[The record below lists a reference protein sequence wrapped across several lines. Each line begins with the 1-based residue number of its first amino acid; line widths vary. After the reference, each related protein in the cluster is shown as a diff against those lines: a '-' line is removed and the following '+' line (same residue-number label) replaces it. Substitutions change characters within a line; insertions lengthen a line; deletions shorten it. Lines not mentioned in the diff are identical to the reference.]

1 MTYSPSIIIKANRL
15 FARKRDGFGW
25 RNSPE
30 AARSVYGPLRDGRIT
45 LSMTRLPLAA
55 CEAGMAMLGNGC
67 RTESGEHM
75 AMKRA
80 AVVWMSANGGAD
92 AAEEV
97 SGYSGRFD
105 AYSISADWIVE
116 CGNTN
121 IGKLEH
127 AIADE
132 DHPRFTLIPWQPV
145 QWPDGSPRRLIAVD
159 FTWDDSL
166 IREVLADRMERQGAF
181 HQRYARARRE
191 RLIAERQAILAA
203 SAPSPAQDI
212 R

>member
-30 AARSVYGPLRDGRIT
+30 AARCIYGPLRDGRIT

-55 CEAGMAMLGNGC
+55 CEAGLDRLGNGC

-80 AVVWMSANGGAD
+80 AVVWMASQGAPD
-92 AAEEV
+92 AVEEV
-97 SGYSGRFD
+97 PGYSGRFD
-105 AYSISADWIVE
+105 AYSVQADWIVE

-121 IGKLEH
+121 IGKLEE
-127 AIADE
+127 AITDE

-145 QWPDGSPRRLIAVD
+145 QWPDGSPRGLIAVD
-159 FTWDDSL
+159 FNWDDSL
-166 IREVLADRMERQGAF
+166 IREVFSDRMERQGAF
-181 HQRYARARRE
+181 LRDAERARRA
-191 RLIAERQAILAA
+191 RVIAERQAARAL
-203 SAPSPAQDI
+203 APSLAQEGV